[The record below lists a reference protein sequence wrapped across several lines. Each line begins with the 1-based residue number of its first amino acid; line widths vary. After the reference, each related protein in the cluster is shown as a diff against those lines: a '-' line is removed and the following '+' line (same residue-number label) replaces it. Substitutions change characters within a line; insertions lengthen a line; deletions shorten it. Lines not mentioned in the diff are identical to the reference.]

1 MTAAELTSPVARFL
15 IATLPDRYREE
26 ITGDLFE
33 EARTIVAPQSGNVA
47 ARRWVRAQLFHS
59 LPSTMSLHFRQRED
73 DDMKHAKW
81 IAVGLIVLMGA
92 LQAWDSGILAAPP
105 MITAMVVIAIAMGI
119 AGVFIEH
126 DGIRFGIAVLVLA
139 VLFTA
144 RMISPVRLP
153 ELSLVGMPIF
163 LILVLG
169 PRFMALAKNKANPPG
184 PGAAA

>member
-1 MTAAELTSPVARFL
+1 MTAAELTSPLTRFL

-33 EARTIVAPQSGNVA
+33 EAITIVAPQSGDIA
-47 ARRWVRAQLFHS
+47 ARRWIRAQLIHS
-59 LPSTMSLHFRQRED
+59 LPGTISLHFRQRED
-73 DDMKHAKW
+73 DQMKHAKW
-81 IAVGLIVLMGA
+81 IAAALIVLMGA
-92 LQAWDSGILAAPP
+92 LQAWDSGVLAAPP
-105 MITAMVVIAIAMGI
+105 TIMAMVVVAIAIGL

-139 VLFTA
+139 ILFTA

-169 PRFMALAKNKANPPG
+169 PRFVAMAREKNGTKG
-184 PGAAA
+184 PGAPA